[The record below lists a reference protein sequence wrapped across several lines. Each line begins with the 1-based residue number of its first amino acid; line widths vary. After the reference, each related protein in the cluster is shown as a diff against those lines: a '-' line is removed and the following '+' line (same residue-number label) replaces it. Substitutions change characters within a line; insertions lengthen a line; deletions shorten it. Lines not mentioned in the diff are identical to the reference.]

1 MRFIRQDITD
11 IPTVCKIPGV
21 SMRQHKK
28 INIQYLM
35 SQKMLKIGRTPFR
48 NTEFI
53 YHCMREKDKYEF
65 KTNYPPK
72 LGEMLLSGE
81 LDIAPASSIIY
92 AKNSCK
98 LKILPD
104 FSISAM
110 GVTGSILLI
119 SNKFS
124 STDDL
129 KSNENLNLNSSLK
142 IALTSTSATSAALLK
157 IILKIKNINAKFIS
171 MKPNIEKMLENSD
184 ASLLIGDDAIRQ
196 SEKNNYNMIDL
207 GEEWAGLTGSGM
219 VYALWLITNDSA
231 REKTNEIKEF
241 LGEIKQARKF
251 AYENFDSVVGKLADD
266 AGISKS
272 TLSRHLSCLSY
283 NLDAREKVWL
293 QKYFKYAKDY
303 RMIDEVPKLNFF
315 KI

>member
-1 MRFIRQDITD
+1 
-11 IPTVCKIPGV
+11 
-21 SMRQHKK
+21 
-28 INIQYLM
+28 
-35 SQKMLKIGRTPFR
+35 
-48 NTEFI
+48 
-53 YHCMREKDKYEF
+53 
-65 KTNYPPK
+65 
-72 LGEMLLSGE
+72 
-81 LDIAPASSIIY
+81 
-92 AKNSCK
+92 
-98 LKILPD
+98 
-104 FSISAM
+104 
-110 GVTGSILLI
+110 
-119 SNKFS
+119 
-124 STDDL
+124 
-129 KSNENLNLNSSLK
+129 
-142 IALTSTSATSAALLK
+142 
-157 IILKIKNINAKFIS
+157 